1 MRRLRFICTSVF
13 ALLVAFVYA
22 QDSLQIKKRNEWK
35 EAASNKGQFYI
46 YFGYN
51 RSVYSNSDIHFTGRD
66 YDVTF
71 YDLKA
76 SDRPTKFS
84 FGNYFTPE
92 SFTVPQYNVRIGYFI
107 TDRFHISFGTDHM
120 KYVINQYQQARISGV
135 VSSNASAHYAG
146 TYLNDTITLSTDVL
160 RFDHT
165 NGLNFMSLDVEYLQ
179 PIANIYRKKIWL
191 KWNFGLGGLW
201 VITRTDV
208 KIFEDGVNNDF
219 HLSGYALAAKTG
231 VRIEFW
237 KYIFLAYE
245 VKGGYMTLPD
255 VPINNSAPKH
265 ADHNFSFFE
274 YYGMLGL
281 QIPLNKWLKKK
292 K

>member
-1 MRRLRFICTSVF
+1 MTLRFVCTCVF
-13 ALLVAFVYA
+13 SLLLFFAHA
-22 QDSLQIKKRNEWK
+22 QDSLKTKRRNEWK
-35 EAASNKGQFYI
+35 EAASNKGLFYI

-51 RSVYSNSDIHFTGRD
+51 RSVYSNSDIHFTGPD

-92 SFTVPQYNVRIGYFI
+92 NFTVPQYNVRIGYFI

-120 KYVINQYQQARISGV
+120 KYVINQYQQASISGV
-135 VSSNASAHYAG
+135 VSSVASAQYAG
-146 TYLNDTITLSTDVL
+146 TYLHDTITLSKDVL
-160 RFDHT
+160 RFEHT

-179 PIANIYRKKIWL
+179 PVANLYRKKIWL
-191 KWNFGLGGLW
+191 KWNFGVGGLW

-208 KIFEDGVNNDF
+208 KIFGDGVNNEF
-219 HLSGYALAAKTG
+219 HLSGYSLAAKTG

-237 KYIFLAYE
+237 KWIFIAYE

-255 VPINNSAPKH
+255 VPINNSEPKH
-265 ADHNFSFFE
+265 ADHNFSFLE

-281 QIPLNKWLKKK
+281 QIPLSKWLKKK
-292 K
+292 R